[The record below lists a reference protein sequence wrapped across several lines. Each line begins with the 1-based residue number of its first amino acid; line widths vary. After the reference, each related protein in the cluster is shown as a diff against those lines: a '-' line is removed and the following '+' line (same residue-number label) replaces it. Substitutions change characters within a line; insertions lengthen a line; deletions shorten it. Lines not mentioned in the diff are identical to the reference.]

1 MITLISENDY
11 SQTPSQEELAGWAD
25 QYGSDHPVLADTGG
39 DASIQ
44 FIVEDPNFSGGYGLP
59 SMQLVGPGMVV
70 EWVNVNFPS
79 MSDIEPVLPN

>member
-1 MITLISENDY
+1 MSRT
-11 SQTPSQEELAGWAD
+11 TPSVEELAAWAAD
-25 QYGSDHPVLADTGG
+25 AGADHPILADAGG
-39 DASIQ
+39 DVAVS

-79 MSDIEPVLPN
+79 ESDITAALPD